1 MKLRARIAWVVG
13 VTVLTLTTVSV
24 AQEQMATAPD
34 STAAAPAE
42 SPAPASTIP
51 ESPSP
56 TVEAVTFSDIS
67 DAVPGKYFD
76 AATTA
81 PDANNPNR
89 LIIGFHT
96 GFDADTWTNNTFT
109 ASTAAF
115 HRGAAM
121 DTLSFLIE
129 APPGFYIARIT
140 YTQRGTGALSRTGAA
155 TGGANWVVDGMAAD
169 LGLFHANPTVSGTV
183 DLTGQNKIIV
193 PVSITIGVFTFATP
207 QLGAATIAVTSA
219 EVLVELEPQVP

>member
-1 MKLRARIAWVVG
+1 
-13 VTVLTLTTVSV
+13 
-24 AQEQMATAPD
+24 
-34 STAAAPAE
+34 
-42 SPAPASTIP
+42 
-51 ESPSP
+51 
-56 TVEAVTFSDIS
+56 VEAVTFSDIS

-76 AATTA
+76 VATTA
-81 PDANNPNR
+81 PDPLNPNK

-96 GFDADTWTNNTFT
+96 GFDPDTWTNNTFT

-129 APPGFYIARIT
+129 APDGFSIAKIT
-140 YTQRGTGALSRTGAA
+140 YTQKGTGALSRTGVAA
-155 TGGANWVVDGMAAD
+155 GGANWVVDGIATD
-169 LGLFHANPTVSGTV
+169 LGLFHGHPTVSGTV

-207 QLGAATIAVTSA
+207 HLGAATLAITSA
-219 EVLVELEPQVP
+219 DVLVELEPLLP